1 MSASDLGESVLIS
14 ETGLGRLQ
22 LVVRAPGAAFLADEP
37 QSVGG
42 LGSGPTPYD
51 LLSGALGSCTVMT
64 MRLYA
69 EHKGWPVTRLQVKV
83 KHSRASV
90 EARDLFERTIC
101 IEGPLDETQRTRLLE
116 IAERCPV
123 HRTLERGSE
132 VRSIL
137 SPLDPQDGPSPADG
151 STHMEHMEE
160 MA

>member
-1 MSASDLGESVLIS
+1 MSASDLGESVLVS

-22 LVVRAPGAAFLADEP
+22 LVVLTPNAAFLADEP

-51 LLSGALGSCTVMT
+51 LPSGALGSCTAMT
-64 MRLYA
+64 LRLYA
-69 EHKGWPVTRLQVKV
+69 ERQGWPVGRIQVKV
-83 KHSRASV
+83 VHRRASV

-101 IEGPLDETQRTRLLE
+101 IAGPLDETQRTRLLE

-132 VRSIL
+132 VRTTL
-137 SPLDPQDGPSPADG
+137 SPLDPQDAPSAADG
-151 STHMEHMEE
+151 STHMEHMEQ
-160 MA
+160 AA